1 MIIVSKN
8 DVSFI
13 DGNNPYLGS
22 IGEMMPRDNF
32 EVKFGLSLEGVDT
45 LAYEPERNLFHI
57 ERYGRVDVFQN
68 ANDNA
73 LMKTIAS
80 KEEAVRN
87 YFELLCLDR
96 IKPSKYHTLVNK
108 AWTISNED
116 KVKLDRD
123 VFEANF
129 RKDRDALLVEADI
142 LINKAVDLGQDTT
155 ALRAYRQAL
164 RDATV
169 SWVMPTKP

>member
-13 DGNNPYLGS
+13 DAKNPYLGR
-22 IGEMMPRDNF
+22 IGEMMSRDNF
-32 EVKFGLSLEGVDT
+32 EVKFGVSFEGVDT
-45 LAYEPERNLFHI
+45 LAYEPERNIFHI

-73 LMKTIAS
+73 LMKTLAS

-108 AWTISNED
+108 AWTISAED
-116 KVKLDRD
+116 QVKLDRD
-123 VFEANF
+123 VFEADF
-129 RKDRDALLVEADI
+129 RKKRDAALAEADI
-142 LINKAVDLGQDTT
+142 LINKAEDVGQNTT

-164 RDATV
+164 RDATTT
-169 SWVMPTKP
+169 WVMPSKP